1 MWMGLENPDL
11 LRERIEAVT
20 GRTVDRTPTVTDDT
34 SAYMSI
40 STGTVLSL
48 EGSHYFVTGEA
59 KEGRFGIVEQ
69 PKFWV
74 KYAYDLE
81 DGTRKVIKLVFHE
94 QFTTALGAFKV
105 RCRRD
110 PDKESRILELTTG
123 DERFMQGRTVRDRAG
138 NNVRVLDHIR
148 GKSLY
153 SHVVMLDQPHEV
165 YFHETLPG
173 ILSNV
178 AGCIEAIAVLHA
190 HGEQHG
196 DVRNDHIIIE
206 RDTGR
211 YRWID
216 FDYSVNYLDYDVWS
230 MGNILTYA
238 VGKGIRTCKEAIGI
252 LSARGRSPAAVTPDD
267 ALLFFKYRM
276 ANLRKVYPYIPKE
289 LNELLMRFSTSTLD
303 FYENL
308 GKMAQDL
315 RDVLELLGP
324 QEKR

>member
-1 MWMGLENPDL
+1 MDLENPAAL
-11 LRERIEAVT
+11 KERIESVT
-20 GRTVDRTPTVTDDT
+20 GRTVPGTPTVTDDT

-40 STGTVLSL
+40 TTGTVLCL
-48 EGSHYFVTGEA
+48 EGSYYYVTGEA
-59 KEGRFGIVEQ
+59 KEGRFGIVDE

-74 KYAYDLE
+74 KYVHDLA
-81 DGTRKVIKLVFHE
+81 DGSRKVVKLVFHE

-110 PDKESRILELTTG
+110 PDKESRILELTAG
-123 DERFMQGRTVRDRAG
+123 DERFMRGRTVRDRVG
-138 NNVRVLDHIR
+138 NNVRILDRIR
-148 GKSLY
+148 GTSLY

-165 YFHETLPG
+165 YFHESLPG
-173 ILSNV
+173 ILRNLVGSV
-178 AGCIEAIAVLHA
+178 EAIALLHA

-238 VGKGIRTCKEAIGI
+238 VGKGIRTCKEAVKI
-252 LSARGRSPAAVTPDD
+252 LSARGASGDTVSPDD

-276 ANLRKVYPYIPKE
+276 ANLRKVYPYIPVE
-289 LNELLMRFSTSTLD
+289 LNDLLMRFSASTLD
-303 FYENL
+303 IYENL
-308 GKMAQDL
+308 EKMAQDL
-315 RDVLELLGP
+315 RDVVELLGP
-324 QEKR
+324 QQQG